1 MKLQFDANQDY
12 QLEAIRAV
20 VALFE
25 GQPDASQTSVT
36 RDDELSSLK
45 LTETGVANQ
54 RVITDE
60 QWLANLNAVQKS
72 RGIECSTALELLK
85 LDDGTEVGAFP
96 NFTVEMETGTGKTYV
111 YLRTVQ
117 ELSKTYGF
125 KKFVIVV
132 PSIAIREGVLKSLQI
147 TKEHFQTLYDYER
160 VEFTVYDSGRVNQLR
175 NFVLS
180 DAIQILVINID
191 AFAKDSTEV
200 NGDTGAG
207 KVKKKNKGNVINQV
221 RETGMKPIEFIQAA
235 HPIVILDEPQNLE
248 TDNRKQAIARLAPMC
263 TLRYS
268 ATHRNTYNLIYSLDP
283 VRAYEMGLV
292 KQIGVDSVIEMKD
305 ANQAFVK
312 VEDFRTAA
320 RSVKAK
326 LSIWMNQVQGP
337 AKKSIT
343 VKNGDD
349 LYILSNQREIY
360 RDGFIVNEI
369 DAGEGF
375 ITFANDVR
383 VRKGSPHGALTDAI
397 LRLQIEATIRRHFEK
412 AKKLHPM
419 GIKVLSVFFIDRVAN
434 YRVYG
439 EDGTVSGGK
448 FAEWFEEIYE
458 QYRTKADFADLL
470 PFDAAKVHNGYF
482 SQDKR
487 AVSPFETV
495 TGKTNADAEASTFE
509 LIMRDKERLLD
520 LAEPLAFIFSHSA
533 LREGWDNPNV
543 FQICTLAESSS
554 EIKKRQEIGRGL
566 RLCVNKDGERV
577 RDRAI
582 NRLTVIANE
591 SYEDF
596 ASQLQSEMVEAG
608 VRFKREMVQNERDK
622 VMVRLRKGFKTDN
635 QFFDLWEKIR
645 ARTRYRVEYKTS
657 DLIARAASRIKGTMP
672 HIERPK
678 VALTRADLAIGA
690 SGVVGKQTG
699 FRTQTVEAKYV
710 MPDFVGQVQGKTGL
724 AKSTVARILLDSGR
738 LGDAVNN
745 PQAFVDHAA
754 ELINAVKR
762 DFLVYG
768 DGSEGSG
775 VKYVKLDDAY
785 EMQRFEG
792 DDLMEVFES
801 NVRAVEKQEK
811 TLFSHI
817 VIDSNSGPERLFAQA
832 CEDNDDVLFY
842 IKLPR
847 WFQIETP
854 VGSYNPDWAVAYHN
868 DKTLYFVAE
877 TKKTGNGDHVRL
889 DLLRPIE
896 ELRIE
901 CGKRHFKNFEQV
913 CFKVVSSLTEL
924 VSYGLEQQEQAMASD
939 EHLVM

>member
-1 MKLQFDANQDY
+1 MLASSSPACDAAQMKLQFDANQDY
-12 QLEAIRAV
+12 QLEAIHAV
-20 VALFE
+20 VSLFE
-25 GQPDASQTSVT
+25 GQPDASQVSVGW
-36 RDDELSSLK
+36 DDELSSLK

-60 QWLANLNAVQKS
+60 QWLANLNAVQKAHE
-72 RGIECSTALELLK
+72 IEPSSAALEVMK
-85 LDDGTEVGAFP
+85 LDDGTAVGAFP

-111 YLRTVQ
+111 YLRTVY

-132 PSIAIREGVLKSLQI
+132 PSVAIREGVLKSLQI
-147 TKEHFQTLYDYER
+147 TKEHFQTHYDYER
-160 VEFTVYDSGRVNQLR
+160 VEFTVYDSSKVNQLR
-175 NFVLS
+175 NFALS
-180 DAIQILVINID
+180 NAIQILVINID
-191 AFAKDSTEV
+191 AFAKDSTEA
-200 NGDTGAG
+200 DSTA
-207 KVKKKNKGNVINQV
+207 KKKNKGNVINQV
-221 RETGMKPIEFIQAA
+221 RETGIAPIEFIRAA

-283 VRAYEMGLV
+283 VRAYEKGLV
-292 KQIGVDSVIEMKD
+292 KQIGVDSVIELKD
-305 ANQAFVK
+305 ANQAFVE
-312 VEDFRTAA
+312 VQEFRTAA
-320 RSVKAK
+320 RSVKAR
-326 LSIWMNQVQGP
+326 LSIWVNQAQGP
-337 AKKSIT
+337 SKQNVT

-349 LYILSNQREIY
+349 LYALSNQREIY

-383 VRKGSPHGALTDAI
+383 VRAGSPHGALTDTI
-397 LRLQIEATIRRHFEK
+397 LRLQVEATIRRHFEK
-412 AKKLHPM
+412 AQKLHPL

-439 EDGTVSGGK
+439 EDGTVSKGK

-458 QYRTKADFADLL
+458 QYRAKPGFAGLL
-470 PFDAAKVHNGYF
+470 MHEATHVHNGYF

-487 AVSPFETV
+487 AVSPFETL

-520 LAEPLAFIFSHSA
+520 IAEPLAFIFSHSA

-543 FQICTLAESSS
+543 FQICTLAESKSD
-554 EIKKRQEIGRGL
+554 IKKRQEIGRGL

-577 RDRAI
+577 FDRAI

-596 ASQLQSEMVEAG
+596 ANQLQTEMVEAG
-608 VRFKREMVQNERDK
+608 VKFKREMVQNERDTIK
-622 VMVRLRKGFKTDN
+622 VRLKKGYDTDN
-635 QFFDLWEKIR
+635 GFLALWDKIR
-645 ARTRYRVEYKTS
+645 ARTRYRVDYDTG
-657 DLIARAASRIKGTMP
+657 DLIAKAAKRIKEKMP
-672 HIERPK
+672 PIERPK
-678 VALTRADLAIGA
+678 VALTRADIIISAA
-690 SGVVGKQTG
+690 GVDGVQTG
-699 FRTQTVEAKYV
+699 FRTQTMEAKYV
-710 MPDFVGQVQGKTGL
+710 MPDFVGQVQAKTGL

-738 LGDAVNN
+738 LADAVNN
-745 PQAFVDHAA
+745 PQAFIDHAA
-754 ELINAVKR
+754 EAVSAVKR
-762 DFLVYG
+762 EALV
-768 DGSEGSG
+768 DGVEYFRVEG
-775 VKYVKLDDAY
+775 LAY
-785 EMQRFEG
+785 EMRRFEG
-792 DDLMEVFES
+792 DDLMDVFKS
-801 NVRAVEKQEK
+801 NVVAVEKQEK

-817 VIDSNSGPERLFAQA
+817 VIDSNSSPERNFAQA

-854 VGSYNPDWAVAYHN
+854 VGSYNPDWALAYRN
-868 DKTLYFVAE
+868 DRTLYFVAE
-877 TKKTGNGDHVRL
+877 TKTTGNGDHVRL

-901 CGKRHFKNFEQV
+901 CGKRHFKNFEGVQ
-913 CFKVVSSLTEL
+913 FKVVSSLTAL
-924 VSYGLEQQEQAMASD
+924 VG
-939 EHLVM
+939 

>member
-20 VALFE
+20 VALFD
-25 GQPDASQTSVT
+25 GQPDASRNVVPMA
-36 RDDELSSLK
+36 DEGLSSLK
-45 LTETGVANQ
+45 LSETGVANQ

-60 QWLANLNAVQKS
+60 QWLRNLQSVQKAHD
-72 RGIECSTALELLK
+72 IEPSAALEVMT
-85 LDDGTEVGAFP
+85 LDDGASVGAMFP

-111 YLRTVQ
+111 YLRTVH

-132 PSIAIREGVLKSLQI
+132 PSVAIREGVLKSLQI

-160 VEFTVYDSGRVNQLR
+160 IEFTVYDSTRASQLR
-175 NFVLS
+175 NFALS

-191 AFAKDSTEV
+191 GFAKDSTEANN
-200 NGDTGAG
+200 NGETGRTRRSR
-207 KVKKKNKGNVINQV
+207 GNVINQM

-248 TDNRKQAIARLAPMC
+248 TDNRKQAIARLNPMC

-268 ATHRNTYNLIYSLDP
+268 ATHRNAYNLIYSLDP
-283 VRAYEMGLV
+283 VRAYELGLV
-292 KQIGVDSVIEMKD
+292 KQIGVDSVIELKD
-305 ANQAFVK
+305 ANQAY
-312 VEDFRTAA
+312 VEVEGFRTGA
-320 RSVKAK
+320 RSVSAK
-326 LSIWMNQVQGP
+326 LSIWVNQAQGP
-337 AKKSIT
+337 AKKSVS

-349 LYILSNQREIY
+349 LYALSNQRETY
-360 RDGFIVNEI
+360 RDGFIINEI

-383 VRKGSPHGALTDAI
+383 VRVGSPHGALTDTI

-412 AKKLHPM
+412 AQKLHPL

-439 EDGTVSGGK
+439 EDGTVGKGK

-458 QYRTKADFADLL
+458 QYQAKPGFSGLL
-470 PFDAAKVHNGYF
+470 PHDALRVHNGYF

-487 AVSPFETV
+487 AVSPFETLM
-495 TGKTNADAEASTFE
+495 GKTNADAEASTFE

-520 LAEPLAFIFSHSA
+520 IAEPLAFIFSHSA

-543 FQICTLAESSS
+543 FQICTLAESRS

-566 RLCVNKDGERV
+566 RLCVKSVDDEFVRV
-577 RDRAI
+577 HDRGI

-596 ASQLQSEMVEAG
+596 ANQLQTEMVEAG
-608 VRFKREMVQNERDK
+608 VKFKREMVQNERDK
-622 VMVRLRKGFKTDN
+622 ITIRLKKGYDTDN
-635 QFFDLWEKIR
+635 QFLTLWNKIR
-645 ARTRYRVEYKTS
+645 ARTRYRVEYSTG
-657 DLIARAASRIKGTMP
+657 DLIAKAAKRIKEKMP
-672 HIERPK
+672 SIERPK
-678 VALTRADLAIGA
+678 VALTRADI
-690 SGVVGKQTG
+690 SIDVTGVVGKQTG
-699 FRTQTVEAKYV
+699 FRTQTIEAKYV
-710 MPDFVGQVQGKTGL
+710 MPDFVGQVQAKTGL

-745 PQAFVDHAA
+745 PQAFIDHAA
-754 ELINAVKR
+754 EAVSAVKR
-762 DFLVYG
+762 EVLV
-768 DGSEGSG
+768 DGVEYFKVDG
-775 VKYVKLDDAY
+775 LAY
-785 EMQRFEG
+785 EMRRFEG
-792 DDLMEVFES
+792 DDLMDVFES
-801 NVRAVEKQEK
+801 NVKAVDKQEK

-817 VIDSNSGPERLFAQA
+817 VIDSNSGPERHFAQA

-854 VGSYNPDWAVAYHN
+854 VGPYNPDWALAYRN
-868 DKTLYFVAE
+868 DNTLYFVAE
-877 TKKTGNGDHVRL
+877 TKKTGNGGHVQL

-901 CGKRHFKNFEQV
+901 CGKRHFKNFEEV
-913 CFKVVSSLTEL
+913 RFRVVSSLTEL
-924 VSYGLEQQEQAMASD
+924 VS
-939 EHLVM
+939 

>member
-12 QLEAIRAV
+12 QLEAISAV

-45 LTETGVANQ
+45 LTETGVSNH

-60 QWLANLNAVQKS
+60 QWLTNLQIVQKVHS
-72 RGIECSTALELLK
+72 IEPSNALELMK
-85 LDDGTEVGAFP
+85 LDDGTLVGTFP

-132 PSIAIREGVLKSLQI
+132 PTVAIREGVLKSLKI

-160 VEFTVYDSGRVNQLR
+160 VEFSVYDSAKVNQLR
-175 NFVLS
+175 NFALS

-191 AFAKDSTEV
+191 AFAKDSAEPNGGADEV
-200 NGDTGAG
+200 RPVRRTR
-207 KVKKKNKGNVINQV
+207 GNVINQI
-221 RETGMKPIEFIQAA
+221 RETGIKPIEFIQATN
-235 HPIVILDEPQNLE
+235 PVVILDEPQNLE
-248 TDNRKQAIARLAPMC
+248 TDIRKQAIAKLNPMC

-283 VRAYEMGLV
+283 VRAYEKGLV
-292 KQIGVDSVIEMKD
+292 KQIGVDSVIELRD
-305 ANQAFVK
+305 ANQAFVEV
-312 VEDFRTAA
+312 VEFRTSA
-320 RSVKAK
+320 RTMKAK
-326 LSIWMNQVQGP
+326 LTIWVNQAQGP
-337 AKKSIT
+337 EKQGIT

-349 LYILSNQREIY
+349 LYVLSNQREIY
-360 RDGFIVNEI
+360 RDGFIVNAI
-369 DAGEGF
+369 DMGEGF
-375 ITFANDVR
+375 IEFANDVR
-383 VRKGSPHGALTDAI
+383 VHKGSPHGALSDAI

-412 AKKLHPM
+412 AKKLHPL

-439 EDGTVSGGK
+439 EDGSVGSGK
-448 FAEWFEEIYE
+448 FAVWFEEIYE
-458 QYRTKADFADLL
+458 QYRAKADFNGLM
-470 PFDAAKVHNGYF
+470 PFDVARVHNGYF

-509 LIMRDKERLLD
+509 LIMRDKERLLNI
-520 LAEPLAFIFSHSA
+520 AEPLAFIFSHTA

-543 FQICTLAESSS
+543 FQICTLAESKS

-566 RLCVNKDGERV
+566 RLCVKSIGDDFVRV
-577 RDRAI
+577 QDRGI

-596 ASQLQSEMVEAG
+596 ANQLQTEMVEAG
-608 VRFKREMVQNERDK
+608 VNFKREMVQNERDK
-622 VMVRLRKGFKTDN
+622 VTVRLKKGYNTDN
-635 QFFDLWEKIR
+635 QFLGLWKKIR

-657 DLIARAASRIKGTMP
+657 DLIAKAASRIRDKMP
-672 HIERPK
+672 IIERPK
-678 VALTRADLAIGA
+678 VALTRADIAIGA
-690 SGVVGKQTG
+690 SGVVGTQTG
-699 FRTQTVEAKYV
+699 FRTQSVEAKYV

-745 PQAFVDHAA
+745 PQAFVDHVS
-754 ELINAVKR
+754 ELTNAVKR
-762 DFLVYG
+762 EFLVFG

-775 VKYVKLDDAY
+775 VKYVKLDNAFY
-785 EMQRFEG
+785 EMRRFEG

-832 CEDNDDVLFY
+832 CEDNEDVLFY

-854 VGSYNPDWAVAYHN
+854 VGSYNPDWALAYRN
-868 DKTLYFVAE
+868 DRTLYFVAE

-901 CGKRHFKNFEQV
+901 CGKRHFKNFEEVQ
-913 CFKVVSSLTEL
+913 FKVVSSLTEL
-924 VSYGLEQQEQAMASD
+924 VS
-939 EHLVM
+939 

>member
-20 VALFE
+20 VALFD
-25 GQPDASQTSVT
+25 GQPDASHISVS
-36 RDDELSSLK
+36 RDDALSSLK

-60 QWLANLNAVQKS
+60 QWLANLNAVQKVQGLDQS
-72 RGIECSTALELLK
+72 AALETITF
-85 LDDGTEVGAFP
+85 DDGTPVVSPFGAFP

-111 YLRTVQ
+111 YLRTVY

-132 PSIAIREGVLKSLQI
+132 PSVAIREGVLKSLQI

-160 VEFTVYDSGRVNQLR
+160 VEFSVYDSTRVNQLR
-175 NFVLS
+175 NFSLS
-180 DAIQILVINID
+180 NAIQILVINID

-200 NGDTGAG
+200 NGDADATNA
-207 KVKKKNKGNVINQV
+207 KRSKGNVINQV
-221 RETGMKPIEFIQAA
+221 RETGIKPIEFIQAA

-248 TDNRKQAIARLAPMC
+248 TDNRKLALARLAPMC

-268 ATHRNTYNLIYSLDP
+268 ATHRNAYNLIHSLDP
-283 VRAYEMGLV
+283 VRAYELGLV
-292 KQIGVDSVIEMKD
+292 KQIGVDSVIELKD
-305 ANQAFVK
+305 ANQAFVE
-312 VEDFRTAA
+312 VESFRTGA
-320 RSVKAK
+320 RSVSAK
-326 LSIWMNQVQGP
+326 LSIWVNQAQGP
-337 AKKSIT
+337 AKKSVT
-343 VKNGDD
+343 VKNGED
-349 LYILSNQREIY
+349 LYTLSNQREIY

-375 ITFANDVR
+375 VTFANDVK
-383 VRKGSPHGALTDAI
+383 VRTGSPHGALTDTI
-397 LRLQIEATIRRHFEK
+397 LRLQIEATVRRHFEK
-412 AKKLHPM
+412 AHKLHAM

-439 EDGTVSGGK
+439 EDGTPTQGK

-458 QYRTKADFADLL
+458 QYRAKPDYAGLMPHDG
-470 PFDAAKVHNGYF
+470 AKVHNGYF

-495 TGKTNADAEASTFE
+495 TGKTNADAESSTFE

-596 ASQLQSEMVEAG
+596 ASQLQTEMVEAG

-622 VMVRLRKGFKTDN
+622 VTVCLRKGYDTDN
-635 QFFDLWEKIR
+635 QFLTLWEKIR
-645 ARTRYRVEYKTS
+645 ARTRYRVQYKTS
-657 DLIARAASRIKGTMP
+657 ELIAKAASRINSKMP
-672 HIERPK
+672 VIGRPK
-678 VALTRADLAIGA
+678 VALTRADIAIGA
-690 SGVVGKQTG
+690 TGVAGIQTG
-699 FRTQTVEAKYV
+699 FRTQTVDVKYV
-710 MPDFVGQVQGKTGL
+710 MPDFVGQVQAKTGL
-724 AKSTVARILLDSGR
+724 AKSTVARILLDSRR
-738 LGDAVNN
+738 LADAVNN

-754 ELINAVKR
+754 ELVNAQKR
-762 DFLVYG
+762 EFLVYG

-775 VKYVKLDDAY
+775 VQYVKMDDAFY
-785 EMQRFEG
+785 EMRRFEAG
-792 DDLMEVFES
+792 DLMEVFAA

-854 VGSYNPDWAVAYHN
+854 VGPYNPDWALAYRN
-868 DKTLYFVAE
+868 DKVLYFVAE
-877 TKKTGNGDHVRL
+877 TKKTGNTDHVQL
-889 DLLRPIE
+889 GMLRPLE
-896 ELRIE
+896 DLHIE

-913 CFKVVSSLTEL
+913 AFKVVSSLTEL
-924 VSYGLEQQEQAMASD
+924 VA
-939 EHLVM
+939 